1 MDDKGVSAAYYVGVR
16 ISDETFLTEFLLD
29 EVSVLGV
36 NLTKE
41 DI

>member
-1 MDDKGVSAAYYVGVR
+1 MDDKGVSAAYNVVVR
-16 ISDETFLTEFLLD
+16 IRDETWLTEFHVD
-29 EVSVLGV
+29 EVAVLGV